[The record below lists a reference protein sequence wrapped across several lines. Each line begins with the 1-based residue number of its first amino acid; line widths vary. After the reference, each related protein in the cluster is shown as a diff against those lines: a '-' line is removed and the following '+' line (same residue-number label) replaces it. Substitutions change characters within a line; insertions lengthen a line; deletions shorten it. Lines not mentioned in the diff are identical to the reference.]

1 MMKWAGIGCFAV
13 AGVLGGCGGSNDGTG
28 STGTAGSSGTT
39 PAPTTK
45 TCTKL
50 PPLTLTAS
58 SKIGFVQ
65 IWERA
70 PLWRTANTNS
80 IVDEA
85 KKRGYNLVYNPGT
98 TDAAEEQVSRFQ
110 DLIDQK
116 VAAIIVAPH
125 DQTTI
130 SPMVV
135 AARKACIPVFIE
147 DRQVD
152 TTVAI
157 PGVDYVTNV
166 GSDMVKEGQLAA
178 QWLIK
183 ATGGTAK
190 IIEFEGTVGASAA
203 TGRKQGFE
211 GELKAYPG
219 MQVLV
224 SQSADFD
231 PQTGHDVAV
240 KLLPQYPQADWI
252 FAHNDGMAF
261 GVIKALQEMGKTPG
275 KDIKIVSI
283 DGTKDG
289 AQDLKD
295 GLIASITE
303 CNPKFGPLIFDT
315 IEKYAKGETI
325 PTALMNTDR
334 VFDST
339 NVDAYLPEAF

>member
-1 MMKWAGIGCFAV
+1 MTMMKWAGIGCFAI
-13 AGVLGGCGGSNDGTG
+13 AGFLGGCGGSNDS
-28 STGTAGSSGTT
+28 STGANPSPS
-39 PAPTTK
+39 TK
-45 TCTKL
+45 TCAKL
-50 PPLTLTAS
+50 PPLNLAAS
-58 SKIGFVQ
+58 SRIGFVQ
-65 IWERA
+65 IYEKSG
-70 PLWRTANTNS
+70 LWRTANTNS
-80 IVDEA
+80 IVGEA
-85 KKRGYNLVYNPGT
+85 QKRGYNLVYNPGT

-110 DLIDQK
+110 ALIDQK
-116 VAAIIVAPH
+116 VDAIIVAPH

-157 PGVDYVTNV
+157 PGVDYVTNI

-183 ATGGTAK
+183 ATSGTAK
-190 IIEFEGTVGASAA
+190 IIEFEGTIGASAA

-211 GELKAYPG
+211 SEIKAYPG
-219 MQVLV
+219 MQILV

-231 PQTGHDVAV
+231 VQTGHDVAL

-261 GVIKALQEMGKTPG
+261 GIIKAMQELGKTPG

-283 DGTKDG
+283 DGTKEG
-289 AQDLKD
+289 AEDLKA

-303 CNPKFGPLIFDT
+303 CNPKFGPIVFDT
-315 IEKYAKGETI
+315 IEKYAKGDAI
-325 PTALMNTDR
+325 PTSLMNTDR

-339 NVDAYLPEAF
+339 NIDAYLPEAF